1 MDKVFEKTY
10 RIGPRGEDELR
21 VKLKYNLI
29 YTDHELDMDVIT
41 LGKLEFGYEDEDQLT
56 FYPNVFKLEFN
67 DYQRKNFHTLKFAFG
82 ETPLGNFESNHSGEI
97 YLNGDKIFEGYI
109 DKKTLRYDED
119 KRHIEFDLVDYTVR
133 LRQKTVDGQPQD
145 WSGGIRD
152 ILLIYRQV
160 YPGLNINVTQDVD
173 EYTGNTFNGALFRH
187 NWVFRGNGTIGVPN
201 FDVSWADPTG
211 WEHVLVFRQRLYEN
225 SVVFSDLLKNYARE
239 FGMIIGSGGINKI
252 HIVKR
257 FVNPSSFV
265 SRRIDS
271 YLKNYS
277 TEIWLGNVAG
287 VRNIPLNNADPPL
300 NVVTEGT
307 FVTVDGTLNGAPK
320 DQDNVIDMR
329 TILSRQQGTSNTGV
343 ANIKVTQGSNVQSVL
358 NGIYDPDL
366 TPAVWRGIERII
378 TRYTYLARVRPREK
392 FELDLTGIN
401 YYMHEY
407 YSMQLEDIPSVTLR
421 PIHISKDILKR
432 STEMQALE
440 VGL

>member
-10 RIGPRGEDELR
+10 RIGPRGEDELK

-67 DYQRKNFHTLKFAFG
+67 DYKRKNYHTLKFAFG
-82 ETPLGNFESNHSGEI
+82 ETPLGNYETNHSGQI
-97 YLNGDKIFEGYI
+97 YLNGNIIFEGYI

-119 KRHIEFDLVDYTVR
+119 TRHIEFDLVDYTVQ
-133 LRQKTVDGQPQD
+133 LRQKTVGGNPQD
-145 WSGGIRD
+145 WAGGVRD
-152 ILLIYRQV
+152 IIHIYRLV
-160 YPGLNINVTQDVD
+160 YPNLNFNVTQNINDYLD
-173 EYTGNTFNGALFRH
+173 NSFNGVFFKH
-187 NWVFRGNGTIGVPN
+187 NWVFRGNGTVGVPN
-201 FDVSWADPTG
+201 FDVSWADATG
-211 WEHVLVFRQRLYEN
+211 WDHVNIFRQRIYEN
-225 SVVFSDLLKNYARE
+225 SVVYSDVLKNYARE
-239 FGMIIGSGGINKI
+239 FGMIIGSAGVNKI
-252 HIVKR
+252 NITKR
-257 FVNPSSFV
+257 YINPASFPT
-265 SRRIDS
+265 RRIDS
-271 YLKNYS
+271 FIKSYT
-277 TEIWLGNVAG
+277 TEIWLGNIAG

-307 FVTVDGTLNGAPK
+307 FLTVDGTLNGAPQ

-329 TILSRQQGTSNTGV
+329 TVLSRQQGTNNTGV
-343 ANIKVTQGSNVQSVL
+343 ANIRVSQGAYVQTVL

-366 TPAVWRGIERII
+366 TPAAWREIERII

-392 FELDLTGIN
+392 FELDLTGID

-407 YSMQLEDIPSVTLR
+407 YSLQLENIPSVTLR
-421 PIHISKDILKR
+421 PIHISKDILKK
-432 STEMQALE
+432 STQVQALE